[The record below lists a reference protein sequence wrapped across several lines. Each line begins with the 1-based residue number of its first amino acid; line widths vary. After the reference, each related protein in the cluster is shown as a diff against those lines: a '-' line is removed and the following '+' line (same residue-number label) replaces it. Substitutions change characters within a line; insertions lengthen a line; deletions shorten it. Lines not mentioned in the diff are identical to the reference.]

1 MNVSRL
7 ITGII
12 LIAIGIFMIVIGI
25 FLIAPLIWGIIFLV
39 LGVII
44 LLNKEEDEIEQI
56 KYPKGHKYP
65 RRKKW
70 QR

>member
-1 MNVSRL
+1 MKIEKETL
-7 ITGII
+7 KEKW
-12 LIAIGIFMIVIGI
+12 L
-25 FLIAPLIWGIIFLV
+25 IFLV

-65 RRKKW
+65 RRKK
-70 QR
+70 